1 MALRG
6 GRRIFIGLLFFL
18 ATVVIHSRTVSGEGN
33 LLSPRPVETDPLWS
47 VFIFGGTTVEANSF
61 TLLMATPWDGQYG
74 RYNFLGG
81 AVSGRLGRLY
91 NNFIV
96 DLEVGAG
103 YRFKHFSSPETWVA
117 LYLRYD
123 GFPWNHV
130 VYTTVAVNT
139 GLSYVEKVSPAEIE
153 SCFSKGNPK
162 CSKLLHYL
170 GPEIT
175 FAMPDNRNSEIVI
188 RWHHRSGIFG
198 LMKNSWG
205 GSNILTGGFRQR
217 Y

>member
-6 GRRIFIGLLFFL
+6 GRRFFIGLLFLL
-18 ATVVIHSRTVSGEGN
+18 AAVAIPRTASGEEN
-33 LLSPRPVETDPLWS
+33 LLSSRPVETDPLWS
-47 VFIFGGTTVEANSF
+47 VFIFGGTSVEANSF
-61 TLLMATPWDGQYG
+61 VVLMATPWDGQYG
-74 RYNFLGG
+74 RNNFLGG
-81 AVSGRLGRLY
+81 AVSGRLGRFY
-91 NNFIV
+91 DNFIV

-103 YRFKHFSSPETWVA
+103 YRFKNFSSPETWVA

-139 GLSYVEKVSPAEIE
+139 GLSYVEKVSPVEIQ
-153 SCFSKGNPK
+153 SCLDKGNPK
-162 CSKLLHYL
+162 CSRLLHYL

-175 FAMPDNRNSEIVI
+175 FAAPDNRNSEIVI

-198 LMKNSWG
+198 FMNNAWG
-205 GSNILTGGFRQR
+205 GSNILAGGFRQHF
-217 Y
+217 